1 MTEELKT
8 WEIIQEKLAEA
19 LGTPAYESWIKP
31 AKFNSLDENSLVI
44 STNSNIA
51 KEKIYKNYQENNT
64 K

>member
-8 WEIIQEKLAEA
+8 WEKIQEKLAEA

-31 AKFNSLDENSLVI
+31 VKFNSLDENNLII

-51 KEKIYKNYQENNT
+51 K
-64 K
+64 